1 MCTFAAELQE
11 IMKLYSDEELA
22 EILDQP
28 IFHQISEAADR
39 LGVECYVVGGYV
51 RDIFLE
57 RPSNDIDVVVVGS
70 GIAVA
75 KELKRM
81 LGRRAHLSVFK
92 NFGTAQVKFKEER
105 GGSKEERGKRREE
118 REYPAGAKE
127 EIEVEF
133 VGARKESYSHDS
145 RKPIVEDG
153 TLEDDQ
159 NRRDFTINAMAIC
172 LNSDRFGELV
182 DPFNGLADLEDGI
195 IATPLEPGITFSD
208 DPLRMMRCI
217 RFATQLNF
225 QIEDETFEALER
237 MADRIKI
244 VSGERIEVELNKIIM
259 SPHPSKGFVDLQR
272 SGLLNIILPELS
284 ALDIVEQ
291 KNGRA
296 HKNNFYHTLEVLEN
310 VVKTQQTQQT
320 LQTLQTLPRPLP
332 VREGSDY
339 LDGGGAQENVYTPLP
354 VGDKSAE
361 EVSTPLP
368 HREGPGVGLF
378 LRWAALLHDIG
389 KTRSKRWEPA
399 VGWTFHNHNYI
410 GAKMVPDIFRRLKLP
425 MGAEMRYVQKLVDL
439 HMRPQ
444 AIADNE
450 VTDSA
455 VRRLLNDAGDD
466 IDDLMTLCEAD
477 ITSKNEVKK
486 KMFLENFRIVRE
498 KLTDLK
504 EKDYK
509 RLLQPVIDGNE
520 IMALFNLKP
529 SREVGTLKQTL
540 KDAVL
545 DNKVENEREPL
556 MQLLIEKARE
566 MGLNCRKEKLVT
578 PLTPD
583 T

>member
-1 MCTFAAELQE
+1 LFFCLKVSNFAPLKV
-11 IMKLYSDEELA
+11 ISCVMKLYSDEELA
-22 EILDQP
+22 AILDQDV
-28 IFHQISEAADR
+28 FHKISEVADQ

-70 GIAVA
+70 GIEVA
-75 KELKRM
+75 KALKKVI
-81 LGRRAHLSVFK
+81 GRKAHLSVFK
-92 NFGTAQVKFKEER
+92 NFGTAQVKFNDT
-105 GGSKEERGKRREE
+105 
-118 REYPAGAKE
+118 
-127 EIEVEF
+127 EVEF
-133 VGARKESYSHDS
+133 VGARRESYSHDS

-172 LNSDRFGELV
+172 LNRHRFGELV

-195 IATPLEPGITFSD
+195 IATPLDPDITFSD
-208 DPLRMMRCI
+208 DPLRMMRCV

-225 QIEDETFEALER
+225 QIEEKTFEALER

-272 SGLLNIILPELS
+272 CGLLNIILPELA

-310 VVKTQQTQQT
+310 VVK
-320 LQTLQTLPRPLP
+320 
-332 VREGSDY
+332 S
-339 LDGGGAQENVYTPLP
+339 GGQLW
-354 VGDKSAE
+354 
-361 EVSTPLP
+361 
-368 HREGPGVGLF
+368 

-389 KTRSKRWEPA
+389 KTKTKRWDPA
-399 VGWTFHNHNYI
+399 IGWTFHNHNYV
-410 GAKMVPDIFRRLKLP
+410 GAKMVSDLFRRLKLP
-425 MGAEMRYVQKLVDL
+425 MGMEMKYVQKLVDL

-444 AIADNE
+444 VIADSE

-466 IDDLMTLCEAD
+466 IDDLMLLCEAD

-486 KMFLENFRIVRE
+486 KMFLENFRMVRE
-498 KLTDLK
+498 KLADLK

-520 IMALFNLKP
+520 IMEMFHLKP
-529 SREVGTLKQTL
+529 SREVGVLKQYL

-545 DNKVENEREPL
+545 DNQVENEREPL
-556 MQLLIEKARE
+556 MRLLIDKARK
-566 MGLNCRKEKLVT
+566 MGLSES
-578 PLTPD
+578 
-583 T
+583 